1 MPPLVKFILGHIAVG
16 IAAGWVLLGALL
28 ALDVAGLRGLIFHSP
43 DGALAVAML
52 ALFFAITFGSAASG
66 AAIISLGRQDHH
78 GGGRARFAVP
88 QVAQVRAAACLL
100 RRRAVTVRARG
111 C

>member
-1 MPPLVKFILGHIAVG
+1 MPPLVKFILGHVAVG
-16 IAAGWVLLGALL
+16 IAAGWILLGAVL
-28 ALDVAGLRGLIFHSP
+28 ALDIAGLRALIANSP
-43 DGALAVAML
+43 DGALAVGML

-66 AAIISLGRQDHH
+66 AAIISLGRQDRD

-88 QVAQVRAAACLL
+88 QVAAVRVAARLQ
-100 RRRAVTVRARG
+100 RRTTAVRARG